1 MGILYWLLGIG
12 MLMMTPGCYAEMT
25 GTVVDAETGAP
36 IEGAVVLVEWTV
48 TKGMPGMTVT
58 ESYKVIEALTD
69 KEGRVYISGVFNPS
83 VNPPHVTVYKAGY
96 VAWNNDYIFP
106 SYKKRTDFKWQNDF
120 VFKLEKFKSEYSYI
134 DHWGFIIDA
143 IHVGAME
150 KKKLIRDASKWEED
164 KASEER
170 KRKDRIN

>member
-1 MGILYWLLGIG
+1 MGILCWLLGIG
-12 MLMMTPGCYAEMT
+12 MLVMTSGCYAEMT

-48 TKGMPGMTVT
+48 TKGVPGMTVT
-58 ESYKVIEALTD
+58 ETYEVIEVVSD

-83 VNPPHVTVYKAGY
+83 VNPPRVTVYKAGY

-106 SYKKRTDFKWQNDF
+106 SYKKRTDFRWQNDF
-120 VFKLEKFKSEYSYI
+120 IFKLEKFKSEYSYI

-143 IHVGAME
+143 IHIGAME

>member
-1 MGILYWLLGIG
+1 MRFVYWLLGIG
-12 MLMMTPGCYAEMT
+12 MLIMTPGCYAEMT

-48 TKGMPGMTVT
+48 TKGVPGMTVT
-58 ESYKVIEALTD
+58 ETYEVIEVVSD
-69 KEGRVYISGVFNPS
+69 KEGRANISGVFNPS

-96 VAWNNDYIFP
+96 VAWNDEFIFP
-106 SYKKRTDFKWQNDF
+106 DYKKREDFRWQDNY
-120 VFKLEKFKSEYSYI
+120 VFKLEKFKPEYNYI
-134 DHWGFIIDA
+134 DHWGFILDS

-150 KKKLIRDASKWEED
+150 KKKLIRDAAKWEEY

-170 KRKDRIN
+170 KRRDRIN